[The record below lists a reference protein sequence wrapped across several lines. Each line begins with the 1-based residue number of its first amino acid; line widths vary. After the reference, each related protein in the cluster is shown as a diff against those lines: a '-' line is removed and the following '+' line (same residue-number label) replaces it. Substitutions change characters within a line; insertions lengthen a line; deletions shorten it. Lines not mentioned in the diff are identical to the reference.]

1 MTIVNT
7 RYRPKRPAKKAMPA
21 TIKGS
26 RIVSARKPGKGARTL
41 REPVDDPEADARVKA
56 FFSRVIWPRSEP

>member
-26 RIVSARKPGKGARTL
+26 RFVSARKPGKGARTP
-41 REPVDDPEADARVKA
+41 REPVDDPEADARV
-56 FFSRVIWPRSEP
+56 RRSFAE